1 MTIKELIEKYVEYYP
16 DVEVTDFKGHLLC
29 GLSIRNRDF
38 SPIGKNSDA
47 AIERLKFLEKF
58 GNLEVEAWNMTA
70 RPLPARPWPDTLT
83 VQTVIEICVKD
94 LEEKGEKP

>member
-16 DVEVTDFKGHLLC
+16 DIEVTDFKGHLLC
-29 GLSIRNRDF
+29 GLSIRKRDF
-38 SPIGKNSDA
+38 SPIGKNSDG

-70 RPLPARPWPDTLT
+70 RPLSDALT
-83 VQTVIEICVKD
+83 IKTVIGICVKD
-94 LEEKGEKP
+94 LEEK